1 MYAIVCYNLKGKYYH
16 KKGNRIYDI
25 VTSGSP
31 SFKHVQ
37 ELVLM
42 LKNRVRIFYYEDQLS
57 AYAFIE
63 NVKKRLSKVFSDD
76 LSEDALDDY
85 ITHCSYLVVN
95 ELERRLRTSS
105 KKKAMYL
112 ILIFDLDGKVLYVVH
127 SKIIEA
133 LTANYDWVT
142 TALDKALNNAIRIAV
157 LTIENGRLRLGY
169 RNIRGS
175 SNGFIDAFGLPK
187 TIARP
192 EVGMVQIYG
201 RPVRKDFEIPITL
214 RCDFTLDDFLAL
226 AKGEWQSFSIK
237 DNYLVYA
244 TKEPF
249 LKIIEIRVK
258 DLLFKDVREAVDFLS
273 DYEALLDIDKV
284 IREFAEVTSPLLYP
298 KLEEDVDTLYD
309 PSTNNVIFTKGSLFN
324 KYAILLVL
332 HKVGV
337 ITANERLLGVVASAL
352 LSNKELSLLFRDVVA
367 LSKGTN
373 YLRDSSSAFIG
384 PLALRGFRNIRVS
397 ADLFNVIYRINEI
410 FRDCTSQAF
419 RALLSALALLIL
431 AYNIRKEYPNI
442 SDFFERL
449 VPIILR
455 KVLSVKIISMSES
468 EILEF
473 KEASFFMGRLSEVA
487 NRLVNKIASSPVKI
501 IVSAKDDGTLSY
513 IPLSSHIVKSDSLGR
528 LEQLLKSKLSDYQA
542 KVYCISTDRGAIL
555 AILAFRKELEKELMV
570 PIFP

>member
-1 MYAIVCYNLKGKYYH
+1 MYAVVCYDLKRRYYH
-16 KKGNRIYDI
+16 RKGRCIYDI
-25 VTSGSP
+25 VISESP
-31 SFKHVQ
+31 SFRHVQ
-37 ELVLM
+37 ELVLK
-42 LKNRVRIFYYEDQLS
+42 LKNKVRTFYYEDQLG
-57 AYAFIE
+57 AYAFVEDI
-63 NVKKRLSKVFSDD
+63 KDSLSKVFSSD
-76 LSEDALDDY
+76 LGEGVLNDY

-105 KKKAMYL
+105 KKKTMYL
-112 ILIFDLDGKVLYVVH
+112 ILIFDLGSKVLYVVH

-142 TALDKALNNAIRIAV
+142 TALDKALNNAIRVAV

-192 EVGMVQIYG
+192 EVGVVQVYG

-214 RCDFTLDDFLAL
+214 RCDFNLDDFLAL
-226 AKGEWQSFSIK
+226 ARGEWQSFSIK

-258 DLLFKDVREAVDFLS
+258 DLLFKDVREAIDFLS